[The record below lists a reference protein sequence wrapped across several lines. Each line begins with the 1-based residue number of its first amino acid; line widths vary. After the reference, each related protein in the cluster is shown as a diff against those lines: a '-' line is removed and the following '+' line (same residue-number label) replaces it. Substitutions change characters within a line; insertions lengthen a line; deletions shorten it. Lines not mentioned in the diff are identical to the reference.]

1 MDQTWI
7 RGPVIGRG
15 ATSTVSLAFSS
26 SDPNRQFALKSS
38 HISNSAVLQ
47 NEHNILSKLMP
58 HPNLITSFGFHV
70 SGQHCNLVTEYVPG
84 GTLADRVKRNRMK
97 LTEPLVQFYTCQ
109 ILTGLD
115 FLHANGVVHCDL
127 KSENLLLGEDGSV
140 KIADLG
146 FSKVAG
152 SVVETTAFRGTAAFM
167 APEVARGEA
176 QGFAAD
182 VWALGCV
189 IMEMVTGKNPWP
201 EERNPVS
208 ALYRIGFSGDVPTIP
223 DWLSEKGR
231 DFVGKC
237 LMKGAKERWTAR
249 ELLNHPFVNEFET
262 VNESLVKTR
271 SSPTCVLDL
280 ALWDQLDADYD
291 GDVASSSSAAER
303 IEGLHSGP
311 PSTSSWN
318 FNENW
323 ITVRRTECCIHQRS
337 GITQSDRIDQID
349 LVSNWDHEDCVVD
362 DESSNKLLV
371 SADDDCVCVLLNFT
385 CRMIPHWDNC

>member
-47 NEHNILSKLMP
+47 NEHNIISKLMP
-58 HPNLITSFGFHV
+58 HPNIIASFGFHV

-152 SVVETTAFRGTAAFM
+152 SVDETTAFRGTAAFM

-189 IMEMVTGKNPWP
+189 IVEMVTGKNPWP

-237 LMKGAKERWTAR
+237 LTKEAKERWTAR

-291 GDVASSSSAAER
+291 GDVASSSSEAER

-337 GITQSDRIDQID
+337 EITRSDRIHQID

-362 DESSNKLLV
+362 DDKLLV